1 MKYRN
6 LVKWVGFL
14 AIVLILTTGFGDF
27 ASSVDAKP
35 QKQSVTMKTSTIGKV
50 KYYLVSNENDLRA
63 IGKGKYPL
71 SANYML
77 NQDIKLTKEWV
88 PIGSEEHPF
97 TGKFEGNGYTIDKL
111 HIKSNK
117 VKHAGL
123 FGWAE
128 GATIHNVTLTHLNIS
143 SKAGGAK
150 KSEGAIVAIALD
162 STISDCTIKK

>member
-6 LVKWVGFL
+6 LVKWAGLL
-14 AIVLILTTGFGDF
+14 AMVLTVTIGFGDF

-50 KYYLVSNENDLRA
+50 KYYLVNDENDLRA
-63 IGKGKYPL
+63 IGKGNYPL

-77 NQDIKLTKEWV
+77 NHDIKLTKEWV

-97 TGKFEGNGYTIDKL
+97 TGKFEGDGHVIDKL
-111 HIKSNK
+111 HIKSGK
-117 VKHAGL
+117 VKYAGL
-123 FGWAE
+123 FGWVE

-143 SKAGGAK
+143 AKAGGAK
-150 KSEGAIVAIALD
+150 KSAGAIVAIALD
-162 STISDCTIKK
+162 SKVSDCTIKK

>member
-1 MKYRN
+1 MRHRN
-6 LVKWVGFL
+6 LAKWAGVL
-14 AIVLILTTGFGDF
+14 AIVLMVTIGIGNSAAL
-27 ASSVDAKP
+27 AKA
-35 QKQSVTMKTSTIGKV
+35 QKQSVTMKTSTVGKV
-50 KYYLVSNENDLRA
+50 KYYLVNDENELRA
-63 IGKGKYPL
+63 IGKGNYPL

-97 TGKFEGNGYTIDKL
+97 TGKFDGNGYTIDKL

-150 KSEGAIVAIALD
+150 KSAGAIVAIALD
-162 STISDCTIKK
+162 SKVSDCSIKK